1 MGWLSDFVGNPLG
14 TVSNT
19 VSDFVQSPSQSIGN
33 AWNSGGRTAAELAA
47 IYYGGNALMGTMGG
61 TTAAGSGIGVAA
73 PAGYAGAAD
82 AALATGSGAVGAG
95 IGSAMGS
102 GITTGG
108 VGSALQIASSINS
121 LTGGG
126 LTSALGLGPKSAS
139 ASDITSAADPFSPYR
154 AGLAAQYAGALAPGG
169 TTDPTKM
176 PGYSQFQSGV
186 MDPAMEASKRSAAA
200 SGQLYSGGEA
210 QALQKTAMTGYSGFM
225 TDYLNRLAQGSGAA
239 VNPATAVGMGTQ
251 QGNLNAQGVSQG
263 LGSLATNIS
272 GLSSL
277 FGSGLSSLF
286 GNAGAAS
293 SPTNQLVTT
302 GDYANIPSYM
312 ITGG

>member
-1 MGWLSDFVGNPLG
+1 
-14 TVSNT
+14 
-19 VSDFVQSPSQSIGN
+19 
-33 AWNSGGRTAAELAA
+33 
-47 IYYGGNALMGTMGG
+47 
-61 TTAAGSGIGVAA
+61 
-73 PAGYAGAAD
+73 
-82 AALATGSGAVGAG
+82 
-95 IGSAMGS
+95 MGS

-108 VGSALQIASSINS
+108 VGSALQIANSINS

-139 ASDITSAADPFSPYR
+139 ASDVTSAADPFSPYR
-154 AGLAAQYAGALAPGG
+154 AGLAKQYSDALATGG

-176 PGYSQFQSGV
+176 PGYSQFQSGI

-277 FGSGLSSLF
+277 FGGGSNNANYSGYSPSWVQ
-286 GNAGAAS
+286 AAS
-293 SPTNQLVTT
+293 QQMPSTT
-302 GDYANIPSYM
+302 SLGDPLLAWD
-312 ITGG
+312 